1 MSLIIYSIF
10 IFLYNSYFVQSI
22 DIPPC
27 RDKQYYNSLIYKCE
41 TCDNIHLNICY
52 HENISVYTF
61 DKLKKAP
68 NCSNSEI
75 FTELDGNRNLLQEPQ
90 CVNDTFDYSDVD
102 LQYKKGSPNGNIETT
117 LGTGGIF
124 YFDNNRSIYYKH
136 SCINGS
142 YERAC
147 DYSANLCALS
157 LYNYNNNPF
166 CDIIKLL
173 DSKLHNYRIL

>member
-27 RDKQYYNSLIYKCE
+27 KNKQYYNSLIYKCE

-90 CVNDTFDYSDVD
+90 CVNDTFDYS
-102 LQYKKGSPNGNIETT
+102 E
-117 LGTGGIF
+117 
-124 YFDNNRSIYYKH
+124 SIYYNH